1 MTLEARVQALEE
13 NQAEWNKVLTGI
25 EGSVALILK
34 ELIDL
39 KKDHE
44 VFKIETRNRFDQM
57 THEFNAAHGKF
68 KGVNERFD
76 QLELL
81 IRQHFTSG

>member
-1 MTLEARVQALEE
+1 MSLEARVQALEE

-25 EGSVALILK
+25 EGSVALLLK

-57 THEFNAAHGKF
+57 AHEFNAVHGKF

-81 IRQHFTSG
+81 IRQHFTQS

>member
-1 MTLEARVQALEE
+1 MSLEARVQALEE

-25 EGSVALILK
+25 EGSVALLLK

-44 VFKIETRNRFDQM
+44 IFKIETRNRFDQM
-57 THEFNAAHGKF
+57 AHESKEF
-68 KGVNERFD
+68 KKEVYTRFD

-81 IRQHFTSG
+81 IRQHFTQS